1 MLLILLVSIAGIG
14 LAFGVWFGWACFLP
28 TSTFFGPAIIRG
40 SAESKRICL
49 TFDDGPAPPFTERIL
64 EILREYRVPAAF
76 FVCGKNA
83 ERNPELVRRIV
94 AEGHTL
100 GNHTYSHLMIC
111 FKGRERLAKEI
122 DRAQETLESVAG
134 IRPKVF
140 RPPYGVRWF
149 GLMPTL
155 LERGMHLILWSAA
168 GYDWKKDA
176 AGIVEATLKEL
187 KPGAVILLHDGR
199 ETRPVADIDRS
210 PTVQALPAII
220 EGARQQGYAFAPLEE
235 FLPLA

>member
-1 MLLILLVSIAGIG
+1 MEKDGIIVSRTAQSLE
-14 LAFGVWFGWACFLP
+14 LARL
-28 TSTFFGPAIIRG
+28 SSRYDR
-40 SAESKRICL
+40 KR
-49 TFDDGPAPPFTERIL
+49 
-64 EILREYRVPAAF
+64 
-76 FVCGKNA
+76 
-83 ERNPELVRRIV
+83 EL
-94 AEGHTL
+94 
-100 GNHTYSHLMIC
+100 
-111 FKGRERLAKEI
+111 FI
-122 DRAQETLESVAG
+122 DRRAKS
-134 IRPKVF
+134 K
-140 RPPYGVRWF
+140 
-149 GLMPTL
+149 
-155 LERGMHLILWSAA
+155 SAA